1 MGNLLAG
8 PVTPE
13 RVRVS
18 LRLREMIRTWT
29 QSLENEWIRKWWA
42 EQRRLEK
49 PEGNWPLVSP
59 PLKMLS
65 PDSTSY
71 RFGQC
76 KHKHKYNPNTNTYQ
90 NDIWYDLTLRRQSI
104 FLVSY
109 EVSIKSWNSNTKT
122 LYKKHPDT
130 SWQTLPLFE
139 MLMHITKNAAKGK
152 ESIQNSA
159 GLG

>member
-18 LRLREMIRTWT
+18 LRLREMIRTWN
-29 QSLENEWIRKWWA
+29 QSQRLENEWIRKWWA
-42 EQRRLEK
+42 DQRRLEK

-90 NDIWYDLTLRRQSI
+90 NEVVYLTLRRQLTC
-104 FLVSY
+104 LVSY
-109 EVSIKSWNSNTKT
+109 EVSVKKVEIKIQTS
-122 LYKKHPDT
+122 YKKHPDT
-130 SWQTLPLFE
+130 NWQFFSSLFQ
-139 MLMHITKNAAKGK
+139 MLMHIIKNAAKGK
-152 ESIQNSA
+152 KSKQNR
-159 GLG
+159 